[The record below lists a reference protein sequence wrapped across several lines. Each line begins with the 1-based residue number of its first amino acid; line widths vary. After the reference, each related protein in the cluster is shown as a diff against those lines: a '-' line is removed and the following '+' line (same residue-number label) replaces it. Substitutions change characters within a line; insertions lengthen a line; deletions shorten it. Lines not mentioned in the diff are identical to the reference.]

1 MVSAAC
7 AAVIVHRN
15 QSFCLKQHNN
25 SSESKGKFRQSSN
38 RCKSVLEAA
47 KIAYDNKKK
56 ESITSQKLGSQ
67 DF

>member
-38 RCKSVLEAA
+38 RCKSVLKAA

-56 ESITSQKLGSQ
+56 IL
-67 DF
+67 